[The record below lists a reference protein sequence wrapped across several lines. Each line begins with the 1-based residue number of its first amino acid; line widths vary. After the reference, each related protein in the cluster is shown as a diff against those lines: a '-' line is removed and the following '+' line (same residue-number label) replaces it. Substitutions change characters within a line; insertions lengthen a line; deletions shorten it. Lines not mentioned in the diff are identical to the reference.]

1 MKARVMYGKEVLA
14 IKRDFP
20 DDLAV
25 GTELHWE
32 LAHGRRR
39 TMLKTYVQ
47 KVSALAV
54 ADGDI
59 THEVEVTGFDAK
71 AQTRMVVATVPD
83 GPFLKASDI
92 MQMVMLVNSKII
104 EDPDGAKNAGL
115 LELQRRLSDL
125 VPPLLK
131 GGINPSAIEIIQDI

>member
-1 MKARVMYGKEVLA
+1 MSGNTIMA
-14 IKRDFP
+14 IKKDFP

-32 LAHGRRR
+32 LANGLRR
-39 TMLKTYVQ
+39 TVLKTYVQ
-47 KVSALAV
+47 KISPLAV

-59 THEVEVTGFDAK
+59 THEVEITGFDAK

-131 GGINPSAIEIIQDI
+131 DGLNPSAIEIIKDI